1 MFWRCCH
8 VQHIWNNLIK
18 YLNSKGLL
26 IELTFEIISFGILEK
41 SKNSGLINFVIFL
54 MKYFIYQCK
63 VQNKI
68 PHFELFINVLNNR
81 IEIELQIALKHDKL
95 HRFQTKY

>member
-1 MFWRCCH
+1 
-8 VQHIWNNLIK
+8 
-18 YLNSKGLL
+18 
-26 IELTFEIISFGILEK
+26 
-41 SKNSGLINFVIFL
+41 

-68 PHFELFINVLNNR
+68 PHFELFKKVLNNR